1 MSEDVRKRQ
10 IKWTGEVTMGN
21 RNKLVDGMLIG
32 ALIGGAISLLD
43 KNTRTT
49 VIHNGKCVGGK
60 LKYAIQHPQEIA
72 DSVRNQIESV
82 RTTVEDV
89 SKDIDYLRS
98 KVIELKETTPQMLE
112 IVSETKDVIAK
123 HLESA
128 ERKNKNLS

>member
-1 MSEDVRKRQ
+1 
-10 IKWTGEVTMGN
+10 MGN